1 MGKWR
6 GIGDVTGVP
15 PPWIGSSLPGVTRQS
30 IFVAK
35 NFLRRTMDPRV
46 KPYEIHTFRR
56 AHPCLI
62 AWKRVSPWSM
72 TTGPGFP

>member
-1 MGKWR
+1 MMGKWR

-35 NFLRRTMDPRV
+35 RFSSIAKEMDPRV
-46 KPYEIHTFRR
+46 KPYDIHT
-56 AHPCLI
+56 
-62 AWKRVSPWSM
+62 SPGLALSKAA
-72 TTGPGFP
+72 